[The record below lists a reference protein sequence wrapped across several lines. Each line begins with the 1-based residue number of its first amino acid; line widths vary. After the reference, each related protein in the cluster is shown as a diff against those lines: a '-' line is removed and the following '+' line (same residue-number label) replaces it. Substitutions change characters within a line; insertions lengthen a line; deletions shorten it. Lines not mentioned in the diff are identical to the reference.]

1 MASILYIIHRFWPY
15 QGGSERYFFEI
26 AKRTAAAGHT
36 VTVATTDAWDAGH
49 LHFRRRKR
57 IEPLV
62 ERVDGITIRRFRVRH
77 FYYQQRILPR
87 LSRLIPTRYPLFDE
101 PHLLIP
107 GLHWW
112 LHTTRER
119 FDLVHA
125 GVFPHAPLMAAG
137 ARYCRRHG
145 VPLVCQPMLNPGEP
159 YRAMSNPQFTSPKL
173 LALLEPAA
181 AILTNT
187 SYENDVLIEKG
198 IPADKITV
206 ASPAVNPADVMGGDG
221 AAFRAAHG
229 ITGPMVLQ
237 VSTQT
242 HDKGSWHTI
251 DAMQRLRVRQP
262 NATCVFIGSVEL
274 DFVKF
279 LDAQPPAV
287 RKQIKLLDYVTEQEK
302 KDAMA
307 ACDVFVMPS
316 RADSFGIAYL
326 EAWLYGKPVIG
337 CFGGGVPRVIDEGR
351 DGLLVPFGDSHMLA
365 EYIDGLFED
374 RATAA
379 AMGAR
384 GREKVLARYRWEDT
398 DAVVQAVYRRC
409 LNRGEPA
416 AGAARPLRI
425 GIDISRTIGES
436 TGVGSYAASLVNAL
450 AEIDRTSEYLLYPYF
465 WECFPP
471 AFRSARAPSPSNFR
485 VWTQDASLDK
495 VRRRWLA
502 QPPDAAAGN
511 VDVVHSTAYTTPAFS
526 HARLV
531 VTVHDLSFITHPQF
545 HTEANRSFCVRETG
559 RAAKLA
565 AMVIVPSQVTK
576 QDLQRHFGVPDDRI
590 AVIPEAAAAEF
601 RPVDDASEIRA
612 VLKKHRIDG
621 DYLLFVGSIEPR
633 KNLTGLLRAAS
644 GWLRAAPARQLVVAG
659 PSGWLNDDV
668 NRLVDELDIRDRVH
682 FLGYVDREDLRA
694 LYAGARAFIYP
705 SFHEGFGL
713 PVLEAMA
720 CGAPVI
726 ASTAPAIE
734 EIAAGA
740 ARLVAPDRVDDLRK
754 AIEEVAN
761 DDGERARLRTLGL
774 ERAARYSWRE
784 TARQTLEVYRRAA
797 RS

>member
-1 MASILYIIHRFWPY
+1 MASILYIVHRFWPY

-26 AKRTAAAGHT
+26 AKRTAAAGHD
-36 VTVATTDAWDAGH
+36 VTVATTDAWDAAH

-62 ERVDGITIRRFRVRH
+62 ERVGGMTIRRFRVRH
-77 FYYQQRILPR
+77 FFYQQRILPR
-87 LSRLIPTRYPLFDE
+87 LSRLIPTRYPIFDR

-112 LHTTRER
+112 LRTTSER

-125 GVFPHAPLMAAG
+125 GVFPHAPLIAAG
-137 ARYCRRHG
+137 SRYCRTHG

-159 YRAMSNPQFTSPKL
+159 YRAMSNEQFTSPKL
-173 LALLEPAA
+173 LKLLDPAA

-206 ASPAVNPADVMGGDG
+206 ASPAVTPAEVMGGDG

-229 ITGPMVLQ
+229 VTGPMVLQ

-251 DAMQRLRVRQP
+251 DAMQRLRVRHP
-262 NATCVFIGSVEL
+262 DATFVFIGSVEQ

-279 LDAQPPAV
+279 LDAQPAEV
-287 RKQIKLLDYVTEQEK
+287 RPRIRLLDYVSEQEK

-351 DGLLVPFGDSHMLA
+351 DGFLVPFGDSHMLA
-365 EYIDGLFED
+365 ELISGLLND
-374 RATAA
+374 RALAD

-398 DAVVQAVYRRC
+398 HAVVQKVYRQC
-409 LNRGEPA
+409 LYRGRPDTS
-416 AGAARPLRI
+416 ARPLRI

-436 TGVGSYAASLVNAL
+436 TGVGSYASSLVAAL
-450 AEIDRTSEYLLYPYF
+450 AAIDRTNDYLLYPYF

-471 AFRSARAPSPSNFR
+471 AFRSARVPSQSNFR
-485 VWTQDASLDK
+485 LWTQDASLEK

-502 QPPDAAAGN
+502 QTPDVAVGD
-511 VDVVHSTAYTTPAFS
+511 VDVVHSTAYTTPPVNRAK
-526 HARLV
+526 LV

-545 HTEANRSFCVRETG
+545 HTEANRAFCQRETA
-559 RAAKLA
+559 RAARAA
-565 AMVIVPSQVTK
+565 AMMIVPSQITK
-576 QDLQRHFGVPDDRI
+576 RDLQRHFGVPDGRI
-590 AVIPEAAAAEF
+590 AVIPEAAAPEF
-601 RPVDDASEIRA
+601 RPVDDASQIRS

-633 KNLTGLLRAAS
+633 KNLTGLLRAAA
-644 GWLRAAPARQLVVAG
+644 GWLRAAPARHLVVAG

-668 NRLVDELDIRDRVH
+668 NRRVDELGIRDCVR
-682 FLGYVDREDLRA
+682 FLGYVGREDLRA

-726 ASTAPAIE
+726 ASTAPALA
-734 EIAAGA
+734 EIAEGA
-740 ARLVAPDRVDDLRK
+740 ARLVAPEDADDLRK
-754 AIEEVAN
+754 AIDEVA
-761 DDGERARLRTLGL
+761 DDDVERARLRALGL
-774 ERAARYSWRE
+774 ERAARYTWRE
-784 TARQTLEVYRRAA
+784 TAERTLEVYRAVT

>member
-1 MASILYIIHRFWPY
+1 VASILYIVHRFWPY

-26 AKRTAAAGHT
+26 AKRTAAAGHA
-36 VTVATTDAWDAGH
+36 VTVATTDAWDAAH

-57 IEPLV
+57 IEALI
-62 ERVDGITIRRFRVRH
+62 ERIDGVTIRRFRVRH

-87 LSRLIPTRYPLFDE
+87 LSRLLPTRYPVFDR

-112 LHTTRER
+112 LATTSER

-125 GVFPHAPLMAAG
+125 GVFPHAPLIAAG

-145 VPLVCQPMLNPGEP
+145 VPFVCQPMLNPGEP
-159 YRAMSNPQFTSPKL
+159 YRALSNAQFTSPKL
-173 LALLEPAA
+173 LALLGPAA

-206 ASPAVNPADVMGGDG
+206 ASPAVTPSEVMGGDG
-221 AAFRAAHG
+221 AAFRAKHA

-251 DAMQRLRVRQP
+251 DAMQRLRVRHP
-262 NATCVFIGSVEL
+262 TVTFVFIGSVEQ
-274 DFVKF
+274 DFVAF
-279 LDAQPPAV
+279 LDAQPAAV
-287 RKQIKLLDYVTEQEK
+287 RPRIRLLDYVSEQEK

-351 DGLLVPFGDSHMLA
+351 DGFLVPFGDAHMLA
-365 EYIDGLFED
+365 ELVSDLLED
-374 RATAA
+374 PALAS

-398 DAVVQAVYRRC
+398 DAVVQEVYRQC
-409 LNRGEPA
+409 LDRGRP
-416 AGAARPLRI
+416 GTAARPLRI

-436 TGVGSYAASLVNAL
+436 TGVGSYAASLVTAL
-450 AEIDRTSEYLLYPYF
+450 AEIDRTNEYLLYPYF

-471 AFRSARAPSPSNFR
+471 AFRSARAPSQSNFR

-502 QPPDAAAGN
+502 QAPDAAAGG
-511 VDVVHSTAYTTPAFS
+511 VDVVHSTAYTTPDLGR
-526 HARLV
+526 ARLV

-565 AMVIVPSQVTK
+565 AMVIVPSRVTK

-601 RPVDDASEIRA
+601 HAVDDAGEIRA
-612 VLKKHRIDG
+612 VLDKHRIEG
-621 DYLLFVGSIEPR
+621 DYLLFVGSVEPR
-633 KNLTGLLRAAS
+633 KNLTGLLRAAA
-644 GWLRAAPARQLVVAG
+644 GWLRRAPSRQLVVAG

-668 NRLVDELDIRDRVH
+668 GRLVDELDVRAHVH
-682 FLGYVDREDLRA
+682 FLGYVDRADLRA
-694 LYAGARAFIYP
+694 LYAGARAFVYP

-726 ASTAPAIE
+726 TSTTPALD

-740 ARLVAPDRVDDLRK
+740 ARLVAPEDEDELRR
-754 AIEEVAN
+754 AIEEVA
-761 DDGERARLRTLGL
+761 DDDAERARLRALGL
-774 ERAARYSWRE
+774 ERAARYTWRE
-784 TARQTLEVYRRAA
+784 TAERTLDVYRAVT